1 MVNQKGETPSS
12 SSPFCVETQTNKSTC
27 KCNMAC
33 PLTCT
38 YQCMETANVL
48 MLGSYWAKVLP
59 KWIQTHHSVWC
70 HPRSLDPKPF
80 APGRSPIFQSDQTF
94 HKPRDSTRLA
104 IIFIIGA
111 MMFPIFYTVT
121 HQQRNMFL
129 SFMVKHGQISSKEPS
144 EAPSYHLLPG
154 RMGQYLWLSM
164 GGQGGLVNQT
174 KPKGDRLS
182 CVLYNSKTLKK
193 QNNHKWHT

>member
-1 MVNQKGETPSS
+1 MYGNGKCPHPWKLLGQRASRMNSNSPLSVMPSS
-12 SSPFCVETQTNKSTC
+12 IPWPQAFRT
-27 KCNMAC
+27 
-33 PLTCT
+33 
-38 YQCMETANVL
+38 
-48 MLGSYWAKVLP
+48 WAKPP
-59 KWIQTHHSVWC
+59 K
-70 HPRSLDPKPF
+70 
-80 APGRSPIFQSDQTF
+80 QSDPTF

-111 MMFPIFYTVT
+111 MMFPILYTVT